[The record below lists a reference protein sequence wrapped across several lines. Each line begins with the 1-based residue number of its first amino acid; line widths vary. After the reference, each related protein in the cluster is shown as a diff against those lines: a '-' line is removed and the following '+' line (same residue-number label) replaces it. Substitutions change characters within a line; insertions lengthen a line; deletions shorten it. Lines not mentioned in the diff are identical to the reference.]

1 MPFFTRTGD
10 NGETNL
16 FSGERI
22 SKNSQRMSVEGN
34 LDELNSLVGLSI
46 TQIKDENMRNIL
58 FQVQNDLFVIGSEIA
73 TPEKEK
79 VSYKIPE
86 ITADHVRRIED
97 YTNEIGNK
105 IEPLQKF
112 ILPGGTVNAA
122 LFHTVRAVCRRT
134 ERSIVALA
142 ENEKINE
149 EILKY
154 CNRLSSL
161 FFVLARFENKN
172 SGVKD
177 VEWNSQN

>member
-16 FSGERI
+16 FNGERI

-34 LDELNSLVGLSI
+34 LDELNSLIGLAI
-46 TQIKDENMRNIL
+46 AQIKNESVKEIL
-58 FQVQNDLFVIGSEIA
+58 LQVQNDIFIIGSEIA

-79 VSYKIPE
+79 VSYKVPE

-97 YTNEIGNK
+97 FTNKIGNQL
-105 IEPLQKF
+105 EPLQKF

-122 LFHTVRAVCRRT
+122 LFHTIRAVCRRA

-142 ENEKINE
+142 ENEKING

-161 FFVLARFENKN
+161 FFVLARIENKN
-172 SGVKD
+172 SNVRD
-177 VEWNSQN
+177 IEWDSRL

>member
-1 MPFFTRTGD
+1 MQFFTRSGD

-34 LDELNSLVGLSI
+34 LDELNSLIGLVI
-46 TQIKDENMRNIL
+46 TQIKNENIKSVL
-58 FQVQNDLFVIGSEIA
+58 LQVQNDLFVIGSEIA
-73 TPEKEK
+73 TSKKEK
-79 VSYKIPE
+79 VNYKIPE
-86 ITADHVRRIED
+86 ITTDHVRKIED
-97 YTNEIGNK
+97 FTNEFGSQL
-105 IEPLQKF
+105 EPLQKF

-122 LFHTVRAVCRRT
+122 LFHTIRAVCRRT

-142 ENEKINE
+142 ENEKIND

-161 FFVLARFENKN
+161 FFVLARLENKN
-172 SGVKD
+172 SNVKD
-177 VEWNSQN
+177 IEWKS